1 MHDPQQLPQVGVG
14 VVIWR
19 GDEFL
24 LVKRGKEPRAGQWS
38 LPGGRQ
44 RLGETVRETALREV
58 AEETGLTIS
67 EMKLLDVV
75 DSITPGPSG
84 GIEYHY
90 TLVDFCADWQAGA
103 AIAGDDAANLCW
115 TTIDQLDAYD
125 MWDET
130 SRIIR
135 LSASRRNLTP

>member
-44 RLGETVRETALREV
+44 HLGETVRNTALREV

-67 EMKLLDVV
+67 EIKLLDVV
-75 DSITPGPSG
+75 NSITPGPSG
-84 GIEYHY
+84 DIEHHY
-90 TLVDFCADWQAGA
+90 TLVNFCADWQAGS
-103 AIAGDDAANLCW
+103 AIAADDAADVCW
-115 TTIDQLDAYD
+115 TTIDQLEAYD
-125 MWDET
+125 IWDET
-130 SRIIR
+130 KRIIC